1 MMNEKESQK
10 LPRKEREY
18 LRHKEEILWAAE
30 EVFSEKGYVSA
41 TVDEIAQRAEFAVGT
56 LYRFFDNKSELYSE
70 TVLSRMRMMEEEVYS
85 ALRKGNSPTEMIRSY
100 FASRIEL
107 FWEYPRFF
115 RLFFSGPV
123 GTISDANLGFLPE
136 ILERYEKLLKELHR
150 LFAEGVNRKEFK
162 PHSPELLTLTIEGL
176 LKIYVEKLGR
186 QERPARNEKEEE
198 DLFQIFLSGAAA
210 S

>member
-1 MMNEKESQK
+1 MQENGSAR
-10 LPRKEREY
+10 LSRKEREY

-41 TVDEIAQRAEFAVGT
+41 TVDEIANRSEFAVGT
-56 LYRFFDNKSELYSE
+56 LYRFFENKSVLYSE
-70 TVLSRMRMMEEEVYS
+70 TVLTRMRMMEKEVYA
-85 ALRKGNSPTEMIRSY
+85 ALREGDSPSEMIRSY

-136 ILERYEKLLKELHR
+136 ILERYERLLNELRR
-150 LFAEGVNRKEFK
+150 LFAEGVNRKEFT
-162 PHSPELLTLTIEGL
+162 PYSPDLLTLAVEGL
-176 LKIYVEKLGR
+176 LKTYVEKLSR
-186 QERPARNEKEEE
+186 QDKPRRNKREEAN
-198 DLFQIFLSGAAA
+198 LFQIFLSGAAPQ
-210 S
+210 

>member
-1 MMNEKESQK
+1 MNNIDSPK
-10 LPRKEREY
+10 LSRKEREY

-56 LYRFFDNKSELYSE
+56 LYRFFENKSDLYSE
-70 TVLSRMRMMEEEVYS
+70 TVLTRMRMMEQEVYT
-85 ALRKGNSPTEMIRSY
+85 ALPGDGSPAETIRRY

-107 FWEYPRFF
+107 FWKYPRFF

-136 ILERYEKLLKELHR
+136 IMERYERLLSEIRR
-150 LFAEGVNRKEFK
+150 LFTSGVSLGEFK
-162 PHSPELLTLTIEGL
+162 KYSPDLLTLTMEGL
-176 LKIYVEKLGR
+176 LKTYVEKLSR
-186 QERPARNEKEEE
+186 QHNPIRDEEE
-198 DLFQIFLSGAAA
+198 EELLFQIFLSGAAA
-210 S
+210 

>member
-1 MMNEKESQK
+1 MNKNDSPK
-10 LPRKEREY
+10 LSRKEREY

-56 LYRFFDNKSELYSE
+56 LYRFFENKSDLYSE
-70 TVLSRMRMMEEEVYS
+70 TVLTRMRMMEEKIYTTLQV
-85 ALRKGNSPTEMIRSY
+85 GDSPAEAVKSY
-100 FASRIEL
+100 FGSRIEL

-136 ILERYEKLLKELHR
+136 ILERYERLLGEIRR
-150 LFAEGVNRKEFK
+150 LLSEGVRRGEFRKY
-162 PHSPELLTLTIEGL
+162 SPDLLTLTMEGL
-176 LKIYVEKLGR
+176 LKAYVEKR
-186 QERPARNEKEEE
+186 SREDNPVRDEEE
-198 DLFQIFLSGAAA
+198 EELLFQIFLSG
-210 S
+210 

>member
-1 MMNEKESQK
+1 MKKTDSPK
-10 LPRKEREY
+10 LSRKEREY

-30 EVFSEKGYVSA
+30 AVFSEKGYVSA

-56 LYRFFDNKSELYSE
+56 LYRFFENKSELYSE
-70 TVLSRMRMMEEEVYS
+70 TVLTRMRMMEQEIYT
-85 ALRKGNSPTEMIRSY
+85 ALQGGDRPAEAIRKY

-136 ILERYEKLLKELHR
+136 ILERYERLLGEIR
-150 LFAEGVNRKEFK
+150 CRFSEGVELGEFRKY
-162 PHSPELLTLTIEGL
+162 SPDLLTLTMEGL
-176 LKIYVEKLGR
+176 LKTYVEKLSR
-186 QERPARNEKEEE
+186 QENPIRDEEE
-198 DLFQIFLSGAAA
+198 EKLLFRIFLSGAAA
-210 S
+210 